1 MDYRLSEKIEI
12 LFIQSDIF
20 YIFAFTYQIIY
31 NGAITMAVENDCN
44 IFLDLMRCEVKGQ
57 PYWLD
62 RDLQKAFG
70 YSSFQKFSAI
80 VNKAKKDIEAEG
92 LDMNNHFNQLD
103 KMQEIGSGA
112 KRRIVVTM
120 LSGHACLHIAEL
132 ADKRKESVQLARS
145 FFCNNDFTL
154 KGEHCKY
161 LTLAIDKDKRDIQ
174 RRNILYWKRLTDHA
188 SEFYIAKMKKLD
200 GVRSVKRDDTF
211 HGHKA
216 PFHLMYK
223 LKTIIHEGRGYE
235 FLIEYKIDEPTVGI
249 YYGVKG
255 LIMDGDDD
263 HQINEFNKEWETLE
277 GTVTYY
283 LNAVFPGKDFSVRYK
298 PTNNA
303 NDHTYWPFWITL
315 YEDEDIIK
323 VGLRALKIISKIYQ
337 EYFKNGGK
345 NLISYK
351 PDKDTKASSQIE
363 TVTAF
368 TEDAYHALETKIP
381 SAMLTCFIHRMALS

>member
-154 KGEHCKY
+154 KAN
-161 LTLAIDKDKRDIQ
+161 LA
-174 RRNILYWKRLTDHA
+174 
-188 SEFYIAKMKKLD
+188 
-200 GVRSVKRDDTF
+200 
-211 HGHKA
+211 
-216 PFHLMYK
+216 
-223 LKTIIHEGRGYE
+223 
-235 FLIEYKIDEPTVGI
+235 
-249 YYGVKG
+249 
-255 LIMDGDDD
+255 
-263 HQINEFNKEWETLE
+263 
-277 GTVTYY
+277 
-283 LNAVFPGKDFSVRYK
+283 
-298 PTNNA
+298 
-303 NDHTYWPFWITL
+303 
-315 YEDEDIIK
+315 
-323 VGLRALKIISKIYQ
+323 
-337 EYFKNGGK
+337 
-345 NLISYK
+345 
-351 PDKDTKASSQIE
+351 
-363 TVTAF
+363 
-368 TEDAYHALETKIP
+368 
-381 SAMLTCFIHRMALS
+381 